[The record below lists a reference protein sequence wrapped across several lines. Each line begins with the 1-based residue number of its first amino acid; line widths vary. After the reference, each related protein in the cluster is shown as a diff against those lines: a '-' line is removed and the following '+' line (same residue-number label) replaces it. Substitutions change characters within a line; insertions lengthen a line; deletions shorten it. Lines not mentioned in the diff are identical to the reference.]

1 MVEQLLEREV
11 GFADPLDAIF
21 RTLAD
26 PTRRAM
32 LRMLADGERS
42 VGELAEPFEMSFAG
56 AAKHVKVLEDA
67 GLVRR
72 TVRGR
77 IHSCRLVT
85 EPLAAAD
92 GWFDFYSRF
101 WSHRL
106 DRLEAAINS
115 EAKQRGATEP
125 HQSTDTHNERQEP

>member
-1 MVEQLLEREV
+1 LNFSQDAATFNHMVEGSNSGPAL
-11 GFADPLDAIF
+11 LDAVF
-21 RTLAD
+21 RSLSD

-42 VGELAEPFEMSFAG
+42 VGELAEPFDMSFAG
-56 AAKHVKVLEDA
+56 ASKHVKVLEDA

-77 IHSCRLVT
+77 IHSCRLVA

-92 GWFDFYSRF
+92 DWFTFYSRF
-101 WSHRL
+101 WSNRL
-106 DRLEAAINS
+106 DDLESAINNDRKNS
-115 EAKQRGATEP
+115 AGSTERT
-125 HQSTDTHNERQEP
+125 QK

>member
-1 MVEQLLEREV
+1 MVERSNAATAE
-11 GFADPLDAIF
+11 LDAVF
-21 RTLAD
+21 RSLSD

-56 AAKHVKVLEDA
+56 ASKHVKVLEDA

-77 IHSCRLVT
+77 IHSCRLVA
-85 EPLAAAD
+85 EPLAVAD
-92 GWFDFYSRF
+92 EWFDYYSRF
-101 WSHRL
+101 WSRRL
-106 DRLEAAINS
+106 DALDAAI
-115 EAKQRGATEP
+115 RTEN
-125 HQSTDTHNERQEP
+125 TERNAQ

>member
-1 MVEQLLEREV
+1 MVERLNKAAAL
-11 GFADPLDAIF
+11 LDAVF
-21 RTLAD
+21 RSLSD

-42 VGELAEPFEMSFAG
+42 VGELAEPFDMSFAG
-56 AAKHVKVLEDA
+56 ASKHVKVLEDA

-77 IHSCRLVT
+77 IHSCRLVA

-92 GWFDFYSRF
+92 EWFNYYSRF
-101 WSHRL
+101 WSSRL
-106 DRLEAAINS
+106 DDLESAINS
-115 EAKQRGATEP
+115 ERA
-125 HQSTDTHNERQEP
+125 NERAIDREINSAERTERTQS